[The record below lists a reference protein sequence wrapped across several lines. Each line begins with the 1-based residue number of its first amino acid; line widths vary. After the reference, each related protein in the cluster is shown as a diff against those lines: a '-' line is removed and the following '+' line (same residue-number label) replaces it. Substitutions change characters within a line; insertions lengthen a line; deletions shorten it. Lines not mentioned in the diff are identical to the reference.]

1 MSSQRLL
8 FGCDPCRETT
18 AATDAVFEIVRNG
31 LEPAAIEYLDQRVIK
46 AMSEYKG
53 LGLPNADAL
62 ILLEMHGIDDHVIDM
77 MNECR
82 RILVKHGAFEHS
94 IDTEVEDALIF
105 GDMLKYFEVS

>member
-1 MSSQRLL
+1 MMVGSEGVLGVFTEITLRLRPL
-8 FGCDPCRETT
+8 PRRTITFLAFFDKTT

-77 MNECR
+77 NER
-82 RILVKHGAFEHS
+82 N
-94 IDTEVEDALIF
+94 VEEF
-105 GDMLKYFEVS
+105 W